1 MSQVS
6 ISRTTLQFCIKW
18 SINQHSCGLSFTAQD
33 QTSSPQTSEI
43 YLLSSWVCLKKRKK
57 KIGVVFWN
65 HRDCLPLWHVSTF
78 YCSVNNM
85 SLFLRALSSGQC
97 VLQRSNIQL
106 LAPVL
111 APEKVVCVGMNY
123 RDHCV
128 EQDVPIPSEPII
140 FNKFPNAITGPYDDI
155 LLPSQSQVRA
165 AGDEIKNKKIQSF
178 FQTSK
183 GVVSLGSELHQC

>member
-1 MSQVS
+1 M
-6 ISRTTLQFCIKW
+6 
-18 SINQHSCGLSFTAQD
+18 
-33 QTSSPQTSEI
+33 
-43 YLLSSWVCLKKRKK
+43 
-57 KIGVVFWN
+57 
-65 HRDCLPLWHVSTF
+65 
-78 YCSVNNM
+78 
-85 SLFLRALSSGQC
+85 
-97 VLQRSNIQL
+97 LQRSDIQL

-165 AGDEIKNKKIQSF
+165 GGNEIKKLNKNTKLLSNLGF
-178 FQTSK
+178 
-183 GVVSLGSELHQC
+183 VSLGSE